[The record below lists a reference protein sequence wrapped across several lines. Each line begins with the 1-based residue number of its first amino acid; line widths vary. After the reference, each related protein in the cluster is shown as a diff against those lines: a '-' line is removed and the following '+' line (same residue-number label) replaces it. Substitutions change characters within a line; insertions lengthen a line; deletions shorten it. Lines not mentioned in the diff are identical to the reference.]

1 MLTPQMK
8 VIEITAIAEVLLG
21 YNCNEVCGESVENVL
36 IGSIGL
42 IKTLEDSVRSLK
54 THALTKTSLHRRD
67 GSTFPSEMQVVPVVE
82 DGQIRALLILIVDVS
97 EEEEN
102 RLRTAQLENHAMLG
116 EFTAIFA
123 HEVRNPINNISTGLQ
138 LLANKVDGNFANLAL
153 IERAQNDCIRLN
165 DLMDSVLA
173 FSRPMEHKFQAV
185 DIPALV
191 KRVMNRWRPRM
202 TRVNIE
208 PYFKAG
214 EDLPVVNGDY
224 RSLERVF
231 TNLISNA
238 VDVMSESGGTLS
250 VRVGMKEAANQQP
263 QIEITFADNGPG
275 IPDGMKDH
283 LFEPFVSNKPRGT
296 GLGLAITKQIVTT
309 HRGAIYASSFPGG
322 TVFHVE
328 LPVVTDGDK

>member
-1 MLTPQMK
+1 
-8 VIEITAIAEVLLG
+8 
-21 YNCNEVCGESVENVL
+21 
-36 IGSIGL
+36 
-42 IKTLEDSVRSLK
+42 
-54 THALTKTSLHRRD
+54 
-67 GSTFPSEMQVVPVVE
+67 
-82 DGQIRALLILIVDVS
+82 
-97 EEEEN
+97 
-102 RLRTAQLENHAMLG
+102 
-116 EFTAIFA
+116 
-123 HEVRNPINNISTGLQ
+123 
-138 LLANKVDGNFANLAL
+138 
-153 IERAQNDCIRLN
+153 
-165 DLMDSVLA
+165 
-173 FSRPMEHKFQAV
+173 
-185 DIPALV
+185 
-191 KRVMNRWRPRM
+191 M

-275 IPDGMKDH
+275 IPDGIKDH